1 MPFCLID
8 VQWEPLDA
16 ITLGQKETR
25 KIRGNDNNKQ
35 MNYSEKINLRPD
47 KQGKF
52 DHII

>member
-1 MPFCLID
+1 MPVCLID
-8 VQWEPLDA
+8 VQWEPFKAL
-16 ITLGQKETR
+16 TLGQIETQN
-25 KIRGNDNNKQ
+25 IRGNDNNRQ